1 MEMSRQRSSRDVLLI
16 WLVELH
22 ERVKRV
28 DSFVRDTSKF
38 WIRNNSFQ
46 WGIFIFLFRRGRGN
60 TILNLNFWGGRYHM
74 AFFRITATQ
83 YLTAL
88 ALVQD
93 YRRHVCFLRPPPTP
107 MMCKYS
113 RPIVTTC
120 LYYY

>member
-1 MEMSRQRSSRDVLLI
+1 
-16 WLVELH
+16 
-22 ERVKRV
+22 
-28 DSFVRDTSKF
+28 
-38 WIRNNSFQ
+38 
-46 WGIFIFLFRRGRGN
+46 
-60 TILNLNFWGGRYHM
+60 M

-107 MMCKYS
+107 MLCKSS

-120 LYYY
+120 LYSSALLVAELGSCLHP